1 MHVQINMLCMYG
13 WMHAWM
19 DGIISEWMNER
30 MNYSSYVSSK
40 PRSSAESTYTEDNC
54 ALIGC

>member
-1 MHVQINMLCMYG
+1 MYG